1 MIPIFSFIGE
11 SKSGKTFLLEKV
23 IIELR
28 SRGFRVGVIKHSH
41 SPFEIDKRE
50 KDSWKFKEA
59 GAEVVA
65 FSSKEEFLLFK
76 KLKNEISLDE
86 IIKKYFNN
94 VDIILTE
101 GYRKENFPKILV
113 LSGENKE
120 NFLSPKYPRVQTEI
134 LLIEVKEKRGS
145 SIFQDRGKQGREYQ
159 NIKLL

>member
-120 NFLSPKYPRVQTEI
+120 NFSMENIIAIVSNKKIKNKKIPSFSFEQINELI
-134 LLIEVKEKRGS
+134 NFLLNKI
-145 SIFQDRGKQGREYQ
+145 
-159 NIKLL
+159 